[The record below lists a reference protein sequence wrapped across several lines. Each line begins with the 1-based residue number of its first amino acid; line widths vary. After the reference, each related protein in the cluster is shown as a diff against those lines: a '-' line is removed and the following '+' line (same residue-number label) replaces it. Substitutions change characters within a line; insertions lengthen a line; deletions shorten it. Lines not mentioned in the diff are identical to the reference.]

1 MLGGFRRKD
10 NNYTDRENKEYQTPR
25 DQVAAELGK
34 EKLRESL
41 LAADAVYM
49 SELSIV
55 AIYYYNHS

>member
-10 NNYTDRENKEYQTPR
+10 NNYTDRENKEYQTHR